1 MVDNRSRSVAQGQ
14 HARKRGNF
22 VAEQQR
28 VVGIDL
34 GTTNSLI
41 AFMQGDAPIV
51 IPGED
56 GSPIVPSV
64 VAFDQET
71 ASGFSVGN
79 AARGVLLTHSANAV
93 YSVKRLMGRDLTDIQ
108 DELKLFPFQL
118 AEGLQPGEVLKLNI
132 GGLTLTPP
140 EVSAYILLQLKRN
153 AERFFGV
160 EVTKA
165 VITVPAYFND
175 AQRQATKDA
184 GRIAGLDVLRL
195 VNEPTAAALA
205 YGLDKNPD
213 GSAKDG
219 IIAVYDFGGGT
230 FDISILKLHEG
241 IFEVIAT
248 GGDTHLGGDD
258 IDNLLTAVALDDIR
272 GDLGLD
278 ISTNPEVVQ
287 QLRKAVIEAKIALSD
302 AESTRILLEIPAG
315 TGKSQIPSGDD
326 NKELNTK
333 AGAPPLSAVERVDS
347 EMWEGKNS
355 GPTQPTHYAREI
367 TRAQYEQLIAPII
380 ARTAAPVKQ
389 ALRDAGFTAAD
400 IDEVVMVGGSTRI
413 PAVRKLVTELFD
425 LEARG
430 RKLHTELNPDEVVAL
445 GAAVQAQILSGE
457 YSSATDDLLL
467 LDVTPLSLGIEALGG
482 VVAKIIQRNSTIPAS
497 ATEHFT
503 TGVDGQTNV
512 AIHVLQGERELA
524 KDCRS
529 LARFDLKGIPPMVA
543 GLPRI
548 EVKFLIDANGIL
560 HVSAREQR
568 SGQEAAVEVKPTY
581 GLTDE
586 QVEAMILESFD
597 NAEEDITARQVIEA
611 KNEAETIMTA
621 VEKGEKTPAWQ
632 QLTFDEHAAIKAAAS
647 ELKQAVI
654 GGDYKVIRKGI
665 DQLDK
670 KTRRFAEIMM
680 DSAVTGALGGKTM
693 AAAGADLAASQQG
706 AAPSA
711 PHAFAKAEVSEAT
724 PAPDPFADAEAD
736 LETPGESTED

>member
-1 MVDNRSRSVAQGQ
+1 MRAVKRSL
-14 HARKRGNF
+14 
-22 VAEQQR
+22 VAEQQQR

-34 GTTNSLI
+34 GTTNSLV
-41 AFMQGDAPIV
+41 AYMQGDTRQV

-64 VAFDQET
+64 VAFDQDTDE
-71 ASGFSVGN
+71 GFAVGN
-79 AARGVLLTHSANAV
+79 AARDVLLKQPANAV
-93 YSVKRLMGRDLTDIQ
+93 YSVKRLMGRDIEDVQ
-108 DELKLFPFQL
+108 SELKLFPFRV
-118 AEGLQPGEVLKLNI
+118 AEGLKPGEVLKLDV

-140 EVSAYILLQLKRN
+140 EISAYVLLQLKRN
-153 AERFFGV
+153 AERFFGAS
-160 EVTKA
+160 VTKA

-184 GRIAGLDVLRL
+184 GRIAGLEVLRL

-205 YGLDKNPD
+205 YGLDKLH
-213 GSAKDG
+213 GGKDG

-241 IFEVIAT
+241 IFEVIST

-258 IDNLLTAVALDDIR
+258 IDHLLLGVAIEDIR
-272 GDLGLD
+272 GDLGVD
-278 ISTNPEVVQ
+278 ISSQPEAIQ
-287 QLRKAVIEAKIALSD
+287 ALRKAVIDAKIALSSN
-302 AESTRILLEIPAG
+302 STARIQVDLAG
-315 TGKSQIPSGDD
+315 GKQY
-326 NKELNTK
+326 L
-333 AGAPPLSAVERVDS
+333 
-347 EMWEGKNS
+347 
-355 GPTQPTHYAREI
+355 REI
-367 TRAQYEQLIAPII
+367 SREQFEQLIAPVIE
-380 ARTAAPVKQ
+380 RTAAPVRQ
-389 ALRDAGFTAAD
+389 ALKDSGLAPEQ

-413 PAVRKLVTELFD
+413 PAVRALVTKLFD
-425 LEARG
+425 LESRG

-457 YSSATDDLLL
+457 ASAATDDLLL

-512 AIHVLQGERELA
+512 AIHVVQGERELA

-560 HVSAREQR
+560 QVSAREQR
-568 SGQEAAVEVKPTY
+568 SGKEAQVEVKPTY

-597 NAEEDITARQVIEA
+597 MAEVDITARQVIEA
-611 KNEAETIMTA
+611 TNEAQTILDA
-621 VEKGEKTPAWQ
+621 VEKAEKSEAWQ
-632 QLTFDEHAAIKAAAS
+632 QLTSVEHEEIRAAALEVRAS
-647 ELKQAVI
+647 I
-654 GGDYKVIRKGI
+654 RGGDYKIIRKSI
-665 DQLDK
+665 EQLDK
-670 KTRRFAEIMM
+670 KTRRLAELMM
-680 DSAVTGALGGKTM
+680 DSTLAGALQGKTM
-693 AAAGADLAASQQG
+693 NSAGDALG
-706 AAPSA
+706 EAPEA
-711 PHAFAKAEVSEAT
+711 PHPFAKAEVQTITPPGPGSELQAAEANPET
-724 PAPDPFADAEAD
+724 PAD
-736 LETPGESTED
+736 STED